1 MAVPLNTPMAAAAE
15 AAGAQADDR
24 VNILIVDDLPEKLMI
39 FEAVLEDLDQNLVC
53 VRSGTEALRE
63 VLAREFAVILLD
75 VNMPDIDGLETA
87 ALIRRYKRSAHTPII
102 FVTAYADEIQ
112 TSRGYSLGAVDYIL
126 SPVVPEVLRSKVRVF
141 VELAVLQRRIARQA
155 DERVALAAS
164 AAALQAAE
172 ESTRRSACLS
182 DLSHALS
189 GVLDPRIGMHE
200 LLSRVVPDVAGRA
213 AVALFDDE
221 RRPQHLLRRGAQ
233 EADAPAAR
241 EDCLGPDERALLQQ
255 LGETLVPP
263 PGPLVAGDLADEST
277 LLRAYP
283 LRDGERLLGAL
294 LLRGPLTALGQAV
307 IDEIALRAATAF
319 AAARLH
325 QNLQAEIAERRQAE
339 ARLEEQGRR
348 KDEFL
353 AMLSHE
359 LRNPLAPIRNA
370 VEVIRR
376 LAPHDA
382 KLMWATDIT
391 DRQVRQLTRLVD
403 ELLDVA
409 RISQGK
415 IVLKPEPLDLGA
427 LLAECIEAQRPA
439 IAARRQML
447 NPSLPASPLWVQGDA
462 ARLQQVISN
471 LLSNAV
477 KYTPEGGQ
485 LSVGAWVEAGQ
496 AVVSVRDNGIGI
508 ESELLPRVF
517 DLFEQG
523 QRSLD
528 RSQGGLG
535 VGLTLVQ
542 RLVRLHGGRVEAR
555 SGGAG
560 QGSEFRVYL
569 PWQAQA
575 LPDAAQRT
583 ASPVADGAGHRI
595 LVVDDNAD
603 VAETTATM
611 LELSGH
617 HVLTAPDGAQA
628 LACAEVFEPEIVLLD
643 IGLPGLDGYE
653 VARRLRELPKAR
665 RAWLV
670 AVTGYGQPADRQ
682 RGREAGFDEHL
693 LKPVDPQALAEMIER
708 VRPTVAA
715 RFAGSAGN
723 AGGEASAAPPS
734 ATLYAFRRP

>member
-1 MAVPLNTPMAAAAE
+1 VPLNTFLAASAAE
-15 AAGAQADDR
+15 PPDDGGDER

-39 FEAVLEDLDQNLVC
+39 FEAVLEDLNQNLVC

-164 AAALQAAE
+164 AAALLAAE

-200 LLSRVVPDVAGRA
+200 LLSRVVPDVAARA
-213 AVALFDDE
+213 AVLLFDDD
-221 RRPQHLLRRGAQ
+221 RRPHHLLRRGAQ
-233 EADAPAAR
+233 DAGAR
-241 EDCLGPDERALLQQ
+241 AVRDDGLSTDERALVEQ
-255 LGETLVPP
+255 LCDETASPAAL
-263 PGPLVAGDLADEST
+263 LLADAADEAAT
-277 LLRAYP
+277 LRVYP
-283 LRDGERLLGAL
+283 LRDGDRLLGAL
-294 LLRGPLTALGQAV
+294 LLQGPLTVLGQAV

-325 QNLQAEIAERRQAE
+325 QNLQVEIAERRQAE

-376 LAPHDA
+376 LVPHDA

-415 IVLKPEPLDLGA
+415 IVLRPEAVDLGV
-427 LLAECIEAQRPA
+427 LLAECMDAQRPA
-439 IAARRQML
+439 IAARRQLL
-447 NPSLPASPLWVQGDA
+447 NQALPASPLWVQGDA
-462 ARLQQVISN
+462 ARLQQVVSN

-477 KYTPEGGQ
+477 KYTPEGGE
-485 LSVGAWVEAGQ
+485 LFVGTWVEAGQ
-496 AVVSVRDNGIGI
+496 AVVNVRDNGIGI
-508 ESELLPRVF
+508 EPELLPRVF

-555 SGGAG
+555 SAGPG
-560 QGSEFRVYL
+560 QGSDFRVYL

-575 LPDAAQRT
+575 VVDAPDGTAPAPAAGSGR
-583 ASPVADGAGHRI
+583 RI

-617 HVLTAPDGAQA
+617 RVLTAPDGLQA
-628 LACAEVFEPEIVLLD
+628 LACVEDFEPEVVLLD

-653 VARRLRELPKAR
+653 VARRLRQLPKAR

-670 AVTGYGQPADRQ
+670 AVTGYGQPSDRQ
-682 RGREAGFDEHL
+682 RGRDAGFDEHL

-708 VRPTVAA
+708 VGPTVAA
-715 RFAGSAGN
+715 RFAEGVA
-723 AGGEASAAPPS
+723 GEAFQPS